1 MSRKKQKF
9 RLTKDTCRN
18 EKLKLMIQ
26 RPKILIVDDN
36 INNIYVIEELL
47 ADLEIDLVR
56 ALSGPEAI
64 RYTSAEEF
72 ALVLIDV
79 SMPGMD
85 GFRTVEIIREN
96 EKNEHLSIIYIT
108 AIYDEPYF
116 HLRGIQTGAVDFI
129 TKPLIPDIFIGKVN
143 IFVRMYQHR
152 KELETEIQRRIAME
166 EELINARKSAEAA
179 ALAKQQFLS
188 NMSHEIRTPLNA
200 IINSTYH
207 LLNESPRQDQYE
219 NLEILKFSSKNL
231 LKLINE
237 ILDYSKIDSGK
248 IELEAIDFDI
258 RKLIRGIN
266 RSLEYD
272 LVRKGLEMFVTI
284 DEEIPKVINGDSV
297 RLSQILMNLLG
308 NAVKFTE
315 KGRISLMVS
324 LQENRE
330 NHIVLGFEVCDTGI
344 GVPEDKQKEIFESF
358 TQASSSTTR
367 KYGGTGLGLA
377 ITKKLV
383 ELQGGKIKIDNTY
396 RTGSRFLF
404 NIVYQKSNNEVIQPA
419 GDRIRPSFPSLKGM
433 NVLVVEDNVIN
444 QKIVSKIL
452 TQWEANSDIAENG
465 LVAMQKVR
473 EKQYN
478 LVLMDLQ
485 MPEMNGYEA
494 TRNIR
499 NLQGEYFQTLPIIA
513 LTASAFAE
521 DRDKILSY
529 GMNGYI
535 IKPFTPPELYSK
547 ISGFLR

>member
-1 MSRKKQKF
+1 MH
-9 RLTKDTCRN
+9 
-18 EKLKLMIQ
+18 EK
-26 RPKILIVDDN
+26 PKILIVDDN

-47 ADLEIDLVR
+47 ADLDIDTVP
-56 ALSGPEAI
+56 ALSGMEAI
-64 RYTSAEEF
+64 QKTMEHEF

-79 SMPGMD
+79 SMPVMD
-85 GFRTVEIIREN
+85 GFETVERILERKEN
-96 EKNEHLSIIYIT
+96 ELLSIIYIT

-116 HLRGIQTGAVDFI
+116 HLRGIQSGAVDFI
-129 TKPLIPDIFIGKVN
+129 TKPLIPEIFIGKVSN
-143 IFVRMYQHR
+143 FVKLFNHR
-152 KELETEIQRRIAME
+152 KELEMEIKRRITTE
-166 EELINARKSAEAA
+166 QELIKAKKSAEDA

-207 LLNESPRQDQYE
+207 LLNESPRPDQHE

-237 ILDYSKIDSGK
+237 ILDYSRIDSGK
-248 IELEAIDFDI
+248 IELECIDFEI
-258 RKLIRGIN
+258 RKLIKGIN

-272 LVRKGLEMFVTI
+272 LVRKGLVMELEI
-284 DEEIPKVINGDSV
+284 DERIPRVVRGDSV

-315 KGRISLMVS
+315 KGKISLKAW
-324 LQENRE
+324 
-330 NHIVLGFEVCDTGI
+330 VLEDLADSTRLRFEVGDTGI
-344 GVPEDKQKEIFESF
+344 GIPENKQKEIFESF

-383 ELQGGKIKIDNTY
+383 ELQGGRIELASRQGEGSIFSFFITYKKGEFASLNT
-396 RTGSRFLF
+396 GVDIP
-404 NIVYQKSNNEVIQPA
+404 N
-419 GDRIRPSFPSLKGM
+419 SFPSLKGK
-433 NVLVVEDNVIN
+433 NVLVVEDNKIN
-444 QKIVSKIL
+444 QKIVSMIL
-452 TQWEANSDIAENG
+452 SQWEATSDIAENG
-465 LVAMQKVR
+465 LVAMQKI
-473 EKQYN
+473 QQQNYH
-478 LVLMDLQ
+478 LVLMDIQ

-494 TRNIR
+494 TENIR
-499 NLQGEYFQTLPIIA
+499 KMKGEYYKNLPIIA
-513 LTASAFAE
+513 LTASAFAD

-547 ISGFLR
+547 IAFYLK

>member
-1 MSRKKQKF
+1 MPDK
-9 RLTKDTCRN
+9 
-18 EKLKLMIQ
+18 
-26 RPKILIVDDN
+26 PKILIVDDN

-47 ADLEIDLVR
+47 ADLDVELIH

-64 RYTSAEEF
+64 LQTSNTEF
-72 ALVLIDV
+72 ALALIDV

-85 GFRTVEIIREN
+85 GFETVEIIRSRKE
-96 EKNEHLSIIYIT
+96 NEHLNIIYIT
-108 AIYDEPYF
+108 AIFDEPYF
-116 HLRGIQTGAVDFI
+116 HLRGIKTGAVDFI

-143 IFVRMYQHR
+143 IFVKMYKHR
-152 KELETEIQRRIAME
+152 KELEMEIQRRIAIE
-166 EELINARKSAEAA
+166 EELTNARKSAEAA

-207 LLNESPRQDQYE
+207 LLNESPRQDQFE

-237 ILDYSKIDSGK
+237 VLDYSKIDSGK
-248 IELEAIDFDI
+248 IELETIDFEL

-272 LVRKGLEMFVTI
+272 LIRKGIEMIVTV
-284 DEEIPKVINGDSV
+284 DNSIPRIITGDSV

-308 NAVKFTE
+308 NAIKFTD
-315 KGRISLMVS
+315 KGKIALEVVVKEDKTGELT
-324 LQENRE
+324 LQFS
-330 NHIVLGFEVCDTGI
+330 VTDTGI
-344 GVPEDKQKEIFESF
+344 GIPEDKQKEIFESF

-383 ELQGGKIKIDNTY
+383 ELQGGSIGIDGTY
-396 RTGSRFLF
+396 KDGSRFLF
-404 NIVYQKSNNEVIQPA
+404 TIKYKKSDNEIIVPRAEKTIA
-419 GDRIRPSFPSLKGM
+419 FHSLKGIS
-433 NVLVVEDNVIN
+433 VLIVEDNVIN
-444 QKIVSKIL
+444 QRIVSKIL
-452 TQWEANSDIAENG
+452 TKWDATPDIAENG
-465 LVAMQKVR
+465 LIALQMVQQ
-473 EKQYN
+473 KQYN
-478 LVLMDLQ
+478 LILMDLQ

-499 NLQGEYFQTLPIIA
+499 NFNGEYYKTLPIIA

-547 ISGFLR
+547 ITDFLR